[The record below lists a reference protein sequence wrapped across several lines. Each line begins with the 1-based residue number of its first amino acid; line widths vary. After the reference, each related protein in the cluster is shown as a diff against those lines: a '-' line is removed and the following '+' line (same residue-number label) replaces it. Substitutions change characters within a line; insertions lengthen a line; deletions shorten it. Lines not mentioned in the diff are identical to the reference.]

1 MCCMAFIIDVI
12 VAIITGQLAT
22 ITMAL
27 SFIERLD
34 DFLYLSLLGP
44 DALLTGDDSPMNGV
58 LGAILCDGTDDGSG

>member
-1 MCCMAFIIDVI
+1 LIT
-12 VAIITGQLAT
+12 TGQLAT

-44 DALLTGDDSPMNGV
+44 DALLTGDDSPMSGV
-58 LGAILCDGTDDGSG
+58 LGVILCDGTDDGSG